1 MKLQLSAPWA
11 AQALPRMAQW
21 CTEYFQHHGA
31 WAPAVRLLRVMTM
44 QRKAWLLFA
53 VFSIPLTVLTVSTA
67 HHSWEHLKAL
77 ALTRQGLQFSD
88 IAQRLG
94 PALYSASTQNTGTPP
109 PKPTGATAPSIEEL
123 QAQLAQQ
130 YAAMPQLHVYAQAAM
145 KNYLHAQAQSRAA
158 ASATPAERALILQNQ
173 IRALLTLREEITNA
187 SGIWREADHG
197 AAALVELS
205 QETLSVLG
213 RGVTAVRRTEA
224 QLIQIAAEQPVIA
237 DKVHEQQLVLA
248 KQLAHVEAA
257 LSRLS
262 ILMSQN
268 PQLGLAAPGE
278 KTLAATRQWLGTV
291 EQSLLSREVL
301 ADPVILAAQ
310 SGAVLAATRELR
322 TTTIKMMDEYLTQRQ
337 KEALDTA
344 YFMLAVMAGLLS
356 LAIYFLLAFLKVMSG
371 GISMLTGEM
380 NKLAQGDLSSRPEA
394 RGDDEIAV
402 MTTTLGASLMR
413 LSDLLASMRLGV
425 ASVTHASTEIAHGN
439 TNLSQRTDR
448 AATSVASIL
457 EVVTHFSKELD
468 ECGQQVVEANRAVD
482 ALRLEGVRS
491 KKHMGKLQQT
501 MQALL
506 GKSREIGE
514 IVGLIDGIAYRTN
527 ILALNASV
535 EAAKAGESGRGFAV
549 VAQEVRSLALRSAD
563 SAKRISDIVVRS
575 TDDIEQG
582 NALAELAGQSLEGSN
597 AYVVDIHT
605 AMDRIVSLTR
615 SGQNSA
621 EHITTELRTLNDSTS
636 ENRNLVNQLAQAADA
651 MRRQGERLT
660 RKVDAFRLK

>member
-11 AQALPRMAQW
+11 AQALPRLAQW
-21 CTEYFQHHGA
+21 CAEYFQHHGV
-31 WAPAVRLLRVMTM
+31 WAPAVRVLRVMTM

-53 VFSIPLTVLTVSTA
+53 VFSIPLTVLTVITA
-67 HHSWEHLKAL
+67 NRSWEHLQAL
-77 ALTRQGLQFSD
+77 ALTRKGLEFSD
-88 IAQRLG
+88 IAQKLG
-94 PALYSASTQNTGTPP
+94 AALYNASIQKTVANTTQSADTP
-109 PKPTGATAPSIEEL
+109 TPSIEEL
-123 QAQLAQQ
+123 QTQLEQQ
-130 YAAMPQLHVYAQAAM
+130 YAAMPELHVHAQAAM
-145 KNYLHAQAQSRAA
+145 KNYQHAQAQSH
-158 ASATPAERALILQNQ
+158 ASDNTTPAQHSLALQSQ
-173 IRALLTLREEITNA
+173 ITALLTLRQEITNA
-187 SGIWREADHG
+187 SGLWREAHRG

-205 QETLSVLG
+205 QDTLSVLG
-213 RGVTAVRRTEA
+213 RGVTGVRRVEA
-224 QLIQIAAEQPVIA
+224 QLIKLAAEQPVVA
-237 DKVHEQQLVLA
+237 DKVHEQQMVLA
-248 KQLAHVEAA
+248 NQLAQVEAA
-257 LSRLS
+257 LLRLS
-262 ILMSQN
+262 ILMAQN
-268 PQLGLAAPGE
+268 PELGLAAPGD
-278 KTLAATRQWLGTV
+278 KTLTLARQWLGTV
-291 EQSLLSREVL
+291 EQSLLSREVV
-301 ADPVILAAQ
+301 ADPVLLTSQ
-310 SGAVLAATRELR
+310 SAEVLASTRELR
-322 TTTIKMMDEYLTQRQ
+322 ATTIKMLDEHLAKRRNET
-337 KEALDTA
+337 LDRA

-371 GISMLTGEM
+371 GISMLTSEM
-380 NKLAQGDLSSRPEA
+380 IKLSQGDLSSRPEA

-402 MTTTLGASLMR
+402 MTTTLGTSLMR

-439 TNLSQRTDR
+439 SNLSQRTDR
-448 AATSVASIL
+448 AASSVASIL

-468 ECGQQVVEANRAVD
+468 ECGQQVVEATRAVD

-597 AYVVDIHT
+597 AHVEDIHT

-621 EHITTELRTLNDSTS
+621 EHITSELRTLNDSTS

>member
-21 CTEYFQHHGA
+21 CAEYFQHHGV
-31 WAPAVRLLRVMTM
+31 WAPAVRVLRVMTM

-53 VFSIPLTVLTVSTA
+53 VFSIPLTVLTVNTA
-67 HHSWEHLKAL
+67 HHSWAHLQAL
-77 ALTRQGLQFSD
+77 ALTRKGLEFSD
-88 IAQRLG
+88 TAQKLG
-94 PALYSASTQNTGTPP
+94 PALYTASIQKPGANN
-109 PKPTGATAPSIEEL
+109 PKPTDANAPSIEEL
-123 QAQLAQQ
+123 QIQLAKQ
-130 YAAMPQLHVYAQAAM
+130 YSAMPQVHVYAQAAM
-145 KNYLHAQAQSRAA
+145 KNYLHSEAQSRATA
-158 ASATPAERALILQNQ
+158 TATPAERAVALQNQ
-173 IRALLTLREEITNA
+173 VTALLTLREEITHA
-187 SGIWREADHG
+187 SGLWRESDHG

-205 QETLSVLG
+205 QDTLSVLG
-213 RGVTAVRRTEA
+213 RGVTGVRRTEA
-224 QLIQIAAEQPVIA
+224 QLIQVAAEQPVVV
-237 DKVHEQQLVLA
+237 DKVHEQQMLLA
-248 KQLAHVEAA
+248 KQLAQVEAA
-257 LSRLS
+257 VSRLS

-268 PQLGLAAPGE
+268 PELGLAATGE
-278 KTLAATRQWLGTV
+278 KTLSVTRQWLGTV

-301 ADPVILAAQ
+301 ADPVVLAAQ

-322 TTTIKMMDEYLTQRQ
+322 TTTIKMLGEHLTQRRN
-337 KEALDTA
+337 EALDRA

-380 NKLAQGDLSSRPEA
+380 IKLSQGDLSSRPEA

-402 MTTTLGASLMR
+402 MTTTLGTSLMR

-439 TNLSQRTDR
+439 SNLSQRTDR
-448 AATSVASIL
+448 AAVSVASIL
-457 EVVTHFSKELD
+457 EVVTHFTKELD
-468 ECGQQVVEANRAVD
+468 ECGLQVVEATRAVD

-621 EHITTELRTLNDSTS
+621 EHITSELRTLNDSTS
-636 ENRNLVNQLAQAADA
+636 ENRNLVNQLAQAADG

>member
-1 MKLQLSAPWA
+1 MKLQLSSPWA
-11 AQALPRMAQW
+11 TQALPRLVQW
-21 CTEYFQHHGA
+21 CAEYFQHHGV
-31 WAPAVRLLRVMTM
+31 WAPAVRLLRVMSM

-53 VFSIPLTVLTVSTA
+53 VFSIPLTMLTVNIF
-67 HHSWEHLKAL
+67 HHEWNHLRAL

-88 IAQRLG
+88 TAQKLG
-94 PALYSASTQNTGTPP
+94 PALYSASLPTSGAGSPQPNSGNAHSVDTLQN
-109 PKPTGATAPSIEEL
+109 E
-123 QAQLAQQ
+123 LAQQ
-130 YAAMPQLHVYAQAAM
+130 YAAMPQVHAYAQTAM
-145 KNYLHAQAQSRAA
+145 KNYQLAQAASQAAKSAA
-158 ASATPAERALILQNQ
+158 AAERALAYQNQ
-173 IRALLTLREEITNA
+173 IAALLTLREQVTNA
-187 SGIWREADHG
+187 SGLWREADQG

-213 RGVTAVRRTEA
+213 RGITGIRRTEERLA
-224 QLIQIAAEQPVIA
+224 QLAAEQPVQA
-237 DKVHEQQLVLA
+237 DRLHEQQMVLA
-248 KQLAHVEAA
+248 KQLSPVETA

-262 ILMSQN
+262 ILLSKN
-268 PQLGLAAPGE
+268 PELGLGAKGD
-278 KTLAATRQWLGTV
+278 KTLSTVRKWLGTV

-301 ADPVILAAQ
+301 VDTATLQAESAA
-310 SGAVLAATRELR
+310 ALTATRELR
-322 TTTIKMMDEYLTQRQ
+322 TLTIELLDQHLSKAQQAALHSAYL
-337 KEALDTA
+337 L
-344 YFMLAVMAGLLS
+344 LAVMAGLLT
-356 LAIYFLLAFLKVMSG
+356 LAIYFLLAFLNVMSG
-371 GISMLTGEM
+371 GINMLKGEM
-380 NKLAQGDLSSRPEA
+380 DKLAQGDLSSRPEA
-394 RGDDEIAV
+394 RGDDGIAV
-402 MTTTLGASLMR
+402 MTTTLGT
-413 LSDLLASMRLGV
+413 SDLLASMRLGV

-439 TNLSQRTDR
+439 ANLSQRTDR

-468 ECGQQVVEANRAVD
+468 ECGKQVVEATRAVD
-482 ALRLEGVRS
+482 ALRLEGARS
-491 KKHMGKLQQT
+491 KKHMSKLQQT

-506 GKSREIGE
+506 GKSREISE

-563 SAKRISDIVVRS
+563 SAKRISDIVMRS

-597 AYVVDIHT
+597 AHVVDIHT

-621 EHITTELRTLNDSTS
+621 EHITSELRTLNESTS
-636 ENRNLVNQLAQAADA
+636 ENRNLVSQLAEAADG

>member
-11 AQALPRMAQW
+11 AQALPRLAQW
-21 CTEYFQHHGA
+21 CAEYFQHHGV

-53 VFSIPLTVLTVSTA
+53 VFSIPLTVLTVNTA
-67 HHSWEHLKAL
+67 YHSWAHLQAL

-88 IAQRLG
+88 TAQKLG
-94 PALYSASTQNTGTPP
+94 PALYVASIQKAGADA
-109 PKPTGATAPSIEEL
+109 PKPTGTNTPSIQEL

-130 YAAMPQLHVYAQAAM
+130 YAAMPQVHAFVQTAM
-145 KNYLHAQAQSRAA
+145 KNYLKAQAESQAA
-158 ASATPAERALILQNQ
+158 ASAAPAARALVLQNQ
-173 IRALLTLREEITNA
+173 ITALLTLREEVTNA
-187 SGIWREADHG
+187 SGLWREADHG
-197 AAALVELS
+197 ASALVELS

-213 RGVTAVRRTEA
+213 RGITGVRKIEA
-224 QLIQIAAEQPVIA
+224 QLAPLAAEQPVQA
-237 DKVHEQQLVLA
+237 DKVHEQQMLLA
-248 KQLAHVEAA
+248 KQLAQVEAA

-268 PQLGLAAPGE
+268 PELGLTAAGD
-278 KTLAATRQWLGTV
+278 KTLALTRKWLGTV
-291 EQSLLSREVL
+291 EQSLLSREVV
-301 ADPVILAAQ
+301 ADTATLQAE
-310 SGAVLAATRELR
+310 SGAALSATRELR
-322 TTTIKMMDEYLTQRQ
+322 TQTIQLLDQHLSKGQQ
-337 KEALDTA
+337 EALHRA
-344 YFMLAVMAGLLS
+344 YILLALMASLLS
-356 LAIYFLLAFLKVMSG
+356 LAIYFLLAFLNVMSG
-371 GISMLTGEM
+371 GINMLTSEM
-380 NKLAQGDLSSRPEA
+380 VKLSQGDLSSRPAA

-402 MTTTLGASLMR
+402 MTTTLGTSLMR

-439 TNLSQRTDR
+439 ANLSQRTDR
-448 AATSVASIL
+448 ASSSVASIL

-468 ECGQQVVEANRAVD
+468 ECGKQVIEATRAVD

-491 KKHMGKLQQT
+491 KKHMGKLQQC

-506 GKSREIGE
+506 RKSREISE

-597 AYVVDIHT
+597 AHVVDIHT

-621 EHITTELRTLNDSTS
+621 EHITSELRTLNDSTS
-636 ENRNLVNQLAQAADA
+636 ENRNLVSQLAQAADA

>member
-1 MKLQLSAPWA
+1 MLD
-11 AQALPRMAQW
+11 
-21 CTEYFQHHGA
+21 
-31 WAPAVRLLRVMTM
+31 
-44 QRKAWLLFA
+44 
-53 VFSIPLTVLTVSTA
+53 
-67 HHSWEHLKAL
+67 EHLAK
-77 ALTRQGLQFSD
+77 R
-88 IAQRLG
+88 R
-94 PALYSASTQNTGTPP
+94 N
-109 PKPTGATAPSIEEL
+109 
-123 QAQLAQQ
+123 
-130 YAAMPQLHVYAQAAM
+130 
-145 KNYLHAQAQSRAA
+145 
-158 ASATPAERALILQNQ
+158 
-173 IRALLTLREEITNA
+173 
-187 SGIWREADHG
+187 
-197 AAALVELS
+197 
-205 QETLSVLG
+205 ETLD
-213 RGVTAVRRTEA
+213 R
-224 QLIQIAAEQPVIA
+224 
-237 DKVHEQQLVLA
+237 
-248 KQLAHVEAA
+248 
-257 LSRLS
+257 
-262 ILMSQN
+262 
-268 PQLGLAAPGE
+268 
-278 KTLAATRQWLGTV
+278 
-291 EQSLLSREVL
+291 
-301 ADPVILAAQ
+301 
-310 SGAVLAATRELR
+310 
-322 TTTIKMMDEYLTQRQ
+322 
-337 KEALDTA
+337 A

-371 GISMLTGEM
+371 GISMLTSEM
-380 NKLAQGDLSSRPEA
+380 IKLSQGDLSSRPEA

-402 MTTTLGASLMR
+402 MTTTLGTSLMR

-439 TNLSQRTDR
+439 SNLSQRTDR
-448 AATSVASIL
+448 AASSVASIL

-468 ECGQQVVEANRAVD
+468 ECGQQVVEATRAVD

-597 AYVVDIHT
+597 AHVEDIHT

-621 EHITTELRTLNDSTS
+621 EHITSELRTLNDSTS

>member
-1 MKLQLSAPWA
+1 MKLQLSASWA

-21 CTEYFQHHGA
+21 CAEYFQHHGV
-31 WAPAVRLLRVMTM
+31 WAPAVRVLRVMTM

-53 VFSIPLTVLTVSTA
+53 VFSLPLTVLTVITA
-67 HHSWEHLKAL
+67 NRSWEHLQAL
-77 ALTRQGLQFSD
+77 ALTREGLQFSD
-88 IAQRLG
+88 IAQKLG
-94 PALYSASTQNTGTPP
+94 PALYIATIQKTGANAE
-109 PKPTGATAPSIEEL
+109 KPTDAHAPSVEEL
-123 QAQLAQQ
+123 QTLLAQQ
-130 YAAMPQLHVYAQAAM
+130 FAAMPQVHVYAQAAM
-145 KNYLHAQAQSRAA
+145 KNYLHSEAQSRAS
-158 ASATPAERALILQNQ
+158 ASAAPAERTLALQNQ
-173 IRALLTLREEITNA
+173 IAALLKLREEVTNA
-187 SGIWREADHG
+187 SGLWREADHG

-205 QETLSVLG
+205 QHTLSVLG
-213 RGVTAVRRTEA
+213 RSVTGVRRTEA
-224 QLIQIAAEQPVIA
+224 QLIRLASEQPVVA
-237 DKVHEQQLVLA
+237 DKVHEQQMVLT
-248 KQLAHVEAA
+248 KQLAQVEVA

-268 PQLGLAAPGE
+268 PELGLPAAGE
-278 KTLAATRQWLGTV
+278 KTLAVTRQWLGTI
-291 EQSLLSREVL
+291 EQNLLSREVM
-301 ADPVILAAQ
+301 ADPVILTAQ

-322 TTTIKMMDEYLTQRQ
+322 ATTIKMLDEHLTQRR
-337 KEALDTA
+337 KEALDKA
-344 YFMLAVMAGLLS
+344 YFMLVVMAGLLS
-356 LAIYFLLAFLKVMSG
+356 LAMYFLLAFLKVMSG

-380 NKLAQGDLSSRPEA
+380 IKLSQGDLSSRPEA
-394 RGDDEIAV
+394 RGDDEIAT
-402 MTTTLGASLMR
+402 MTTTLGTSLMR

-425 ASVTHASTEIAHGN
+425 ASVTHASAEIAHGN
-439 TNLSQRTDR
+439 GNLSQRTDR
-448 AATSVASIL
+448 AASIVASIL
-457 EVVTHFSKELD
+457 EVVTHFTKELD

-506 GKSREIGE
+506 GKSREISE

-582 NALAELAGQSLEGSN
+582 NTLAELAGQSLEGSN
-597 AYVVDIHT
+597 AYVANIHT

-615 SGQNSA
+615 SGQDSA
-621 EHITTELRTLNDSTS
+621 EHITSELRTLNDSTS
-636 ENRNLVNQLAQAADA
+636 ENRNLVSQLAQAADA

>member
-11 AQALPRMAQW
+11 AQALPRLAQW
-21 CTEYFQHHGA
+21 CGEFFQHHGL

-53 VFSIPLTVLTVSTA
+53 VFSIPLTVLTVNTF
-67 HHSWEHLKAL
+67 HHAWSHLQAL

-88 IAQRLG
+88 TAQKLG
-94 PALYSASTQNTGTPP
+94 PALDAASIQKAGADAPKTAGTNT
-109 PKPTGATAPSIEEL
+109 PSIDELQSQLTRQYAAIPQVHSDTQIAMQTYL
-123 QAQLAQQ
+123 QAQAKSL
-130 YAAMPQLHVYAQAAM
+130 
-145 KNYLHAQAQSRAA
+145 AA
-158 ASATPAERALILQNQ
+158 ASAAPAERAVALQNQ
-173 IRALLTLREEITNA
+173 ITALLTLREQVTNA
-187 SGIWREADHG
+187 SGLWREADQA

-205 QETLSVLG
+205 QETLSMLG
-213 RGVTAVRRTEA
+213 RGITAVRRIEA
-224 QLIQIAAEQPVIA
+224 GLVPLAAQQAVQT
-237 DKVHEQQLVLA
+237 DKVHEQQMMLA
-248 KQLAHVEAA
+248 KQLAAVEAA

-268 PQLGLAAPGE
+268 PELGLGAAGD
-278 KTLAATRQWLGTV
+278 KTLAATRKWLGTV
-291 EQSLLSREVL
+291 EQSLLSRDVV
-301 ADPVILAAQ
+301 ADTATLQAE
-310 SGAVLAATRELR
+310 SGAALSATRELR
-322 TTTIKMMDEYLTQRQ
+322 TQTIQLLDQHLSQGQ
-337 KEALDTA
+337 QEALHRVYMMA
-344 YFMLAVMAGLLS
+344 AVMASLLS
-356 LAIYFLLAFLKVMSG
+356 LAIYFLLAFLNVMSG
-371 GISMLTGEM
+371 GINMLTGEM
-380 NKLAQGDLSSRPEA
+380 IKLSQGDLSSRPEA

-402 MTTTLGASLMR
+402 MTTTLGTSLMR

-439 TNLSQRTDR
+439 SNLSQRTDR
-448 AATSVASIL
+448 AASSVASIL
-457 EVVTHFSKELD
+457 EVVTHFTKELD

-506 GKSREIGE
+506 GKSREISE

-597 AYVVDIHT
+597 THVLDIHT

-621 EHITTELRTLNDSTS
+621 EHITSELRILNDSTS
-636 ENRNLVNQLAQAADA
+636 ENRNLVSQLAEAADG